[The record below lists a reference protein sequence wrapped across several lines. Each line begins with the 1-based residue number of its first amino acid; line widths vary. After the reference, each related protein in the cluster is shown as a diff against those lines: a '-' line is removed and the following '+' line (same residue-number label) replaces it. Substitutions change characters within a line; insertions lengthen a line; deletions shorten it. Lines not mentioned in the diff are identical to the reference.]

1 MLRRPLFCNSNR
13 KKNMNTRILL
23 AAVVTSLGSQVAF
36 AQMGGYSGGMTQT
49 QPPAPSANKTQQTT
63 TTTTKTTMPV
73 GVKGYL
79 DSQIASSKDKK
90 FHVALN
96 GKDLALTPLKFG
108 EDKKL
113 GGGKSSTAVDMKGVD
128 GKIYEIDFVSSGGQV
143 TGASVGK
150 VNGKSPSSQ

>member
-1 MLRRPLFCNSNR
+1 M
-13 KKNMNTRILL
+13 KTQIVI
-23 AAVVTSLGSQVAF
+23 AAVIALFVTPIAFGQMQGS
-36 AQMGGYSGGMTQT
+36 YSQPQS
-49 QPPAPSANKTQQTT
+49 QPPQPSTGGQEKT
-63 TTTTKTTMPV
+63 TTTTKTKTIMPV

-79 DSQIASSKDKK
+79 DSQMASSKDKK

-108 EDKKL
+108 AEKKL
-113 GGGKSSTAVDMKGVD
+113 GGGKSSTAVDMKGAD

>member
-1 MLRRPLFCNSNR
+1 
-13 KKNMNTRILL
+13 MNTQILI
-23 AAVVTSLGSQVAF
+23 AAVVTSSISPIAFGQMPGS
-36 AQMGGYSGGMTQT
+36 YSQPQT
-49 QPPAPSANKTQQTT
+49 QQPAQSSTRGQQKTT

-96 GKDLALTPLKFG
+96 GKDLALTPVKFG
-108 EDKKL
+108 EEKKV
-113 GGGKSSTAVDMKGVD
+113 GGGKSSTAVDMKGAD

>member
-1 MLRRPLFCNSNR
+1 MI
-13 KKNMNTRILL
+13 TRIIL
-23 AAVVTSLGSQVAF
+23 AAVVASFVARIAFGQMQGS
-36 AQMGGYSGGMTQT
+36 YSQPQA
-49 QPPAPSANKTQQTT
+49 QPPQPSTGGQEKTT
-63 TTTTKTTMPV
+63 TSTKTKTIMPV

-79 DSQIASSKDKK
+79 DNQVASSKDKK

-108 EDKKL
+108 AEKKL
-113 GGGKSSTAVDMKGVD
+113 GGGKSSTAVDMKGAD
-128 GKIYEIDFVSSGGQV
+128 GKIYEIDFVLSGDQV

>member
-1 MLRRPLFCNSNR
+1 
-13 KKNMNTRILL
+13 MNTQILV
-23 AAVVTSLGSQVAF
+23 AAVVASSISPIAFGQMSGSYSQPQ
-36 AQMGGYSGGMTQT
+36 AQQPAQSSTGG
-49 QPPAPSANKTQQTT
+49 QQKTT

-96 GKDLALTPLKFG
+96 GKDLALTPVKFH
-108 EDKKL
+108 EDQKL
-113 GGGKSSTAVDMKGVD
+113 GGNKSSTAVDMKSAD

>member
-1 MLRRPLFCNSNR
+1 
-13 KKNMNTRILL
+13 MNTQILI
-23 AAVVTSLGSQVAF
+23 ATVVTSSISPIAFGQMSGSYSQPQ
-36 AQMGGYSGGMTQT
+36 AQ
-49 QPPAPSANKTQQTT
+49 QPAQSSTDGQQKTT

-96 GKDLALTPLKFG
+96 GKDLALTPVKFH
-108 EDKKL
+108 EDQKL
-113 GGGKSSTAVDMKGVD
+113 GGNKSSTAVDMKSAD
-128 GKIYEIDFVSSGGQV
+128 GIIYEIDFVSSGGQV

>member
-1 MLRRPLFCNSNR
+1 
-13 KKNMNTRILL
+13 MNTQILI
-23 AAVVTSLGSQVAF
+23 AAVVTSSISPIAFGQMSGSYSQPQ
-36 AQMGGYSGGMTQT
+36 AQ
-49 QPPAPSANKTQQTT
+49 QPAQSSTDGQQKTT

-96 GKDLALTPLKFG
+96 GKDLALTPVKFH
-108 EDKKL
+108 EDQKL
-113 GGGKSSTAVDMKGVD
+113 GGNKSSTAVDMKSAD
-128 GKIYEIDFVSSGGQV
+128 GKIYEIDFVTSGGQV

>member
-1 MLRRPLFCNSNR
+1 
-13 KKNMNTRILL
+13 MNTQILI
-23 AAVVTSLGSQVAF
+23 ATVVTSSISPIAFGQMSGSYSQPQ
-36 AQMGGYSGGMTQT
+36 AQ
-49 QPPAPSANKTQQTT
+49 QPAQSSTDGQQKTT

-96 GKDLALTPLKFG
+96 GKDLALTPVKFH
-108 EDKKL
+108 EDQKL
-113 GGGKSSTAVDMKGVD
+113 GGNKSSTAVDMKGAD
-128 GKIYEIDFVSSGGQV
+128 GKIYEIDFVTSGGQV